1 MTYLKNSNQI
11 RTSRNIKSFRSCL
24 HSTAVPLARLDKGR
38 ICLGEE
44 KRLWSNQRQLWLGRG
59 LKIVSGAGATFR
71 IRGTRRQASDSLLG

>member
-44 KRLWSNQRQLWLGRG
+44 KRLWSDQRQLWLRSG
-59 LKIVSGAGATFR
+59 LKIV
-71 IRGTRRQASDSLLG
+71 